1 MFFKMFYLYSMVNK
15 LFIAFVLI
23 FSALTS
29 KLNAQNTSIKIF
41 SSPLLFYN
49 EDILSYQQIMHKYQ
63 RYDEMMPFFYG
74 PLCNNKVALEKR
86 ISDEDF
92 GYDLSMVGSK
102 QINPTEWSITYQKII
117 YGTKKNFKIN
127 CKLINDTCRIY
138 LDETIYK
145 KIFKD

>member
-1 MFFKMFYLYSMVNK
+1 MVKRIVITFCIVFFAS
-15 LFIAFVLI
+15 
-23 FSALTS
+23 TS
-29 KLNAQNTSIKIF
+29 SLLAQNTSVKLF
-41 SSPLLFYN
+41 GSPLLFYN
-49 EDILSYQQIMHKYQ
+49 EDILSYQQILHKYQ

-92 GYDLSMVGSK
+92 GYDLAMVGSK
-102 QINPTEWSITYQKII
+102 QINSAEWSITYQKII
-117 YGTKKNFKIN
+117 YGTKRNFKVN

-138 LDETIYK
+138 LDEITYK

>member
-1 MFFKMFYLYSMVNK
+1 MVNRIIFAFCIVFLASASS
-15 LFIAFVLI
+15 LF
-23 FSALTS
+23 
-29 KLNAQNTSIKIF
+29 AQNTSVKLF
-41 SSPLLFYN
+41 GSPLLFYS

-74 PLCNNKVALEKR
+74 PLCNNKVALVKR

-102 QINPTEWSITYQKII
+102 QINSTEWSITYQKII

>member
-1 MFFKMFYLYSMVNK
+1 MVK
-15 LFIAFVLI
+15 RIVIAFCIV
-23 FSALTS
+23 FFASTS
-29 KLNAQNTSIKIF
+29 SLLAQNTSVQLF
-41 SSPLLFYN
+41 GSPLLFYN
-49 EDILSYQQIMHKYQ
+49 EDILSYQQILHKYQ

-74 PLCNNKVALEKR
+74 PLCTNKSSLLKK

-92 GYDLSMVGSK
+92 GYDLSMVGAK
-102 QINPTEWSITYQKII
+102 QINSSEWSITYQKII
-117 YGTKKNFKIN
+117 YGTKKNFKVN

>member
-1 MFFKMFYLYSMVNK
+1 MIKRV
-15 LFIAFVLI
+15 IIVFVVI
-23 FSALTS
+23 
-29 KLNAQNTSIKIF
+29 LNAHSFNLHAQIATVKLF

-49 EDILSYQQIMHKYQ
+49 QDILSYQQIMHKYQ

-74 PLCNNKVALEKR
+74 PLCNKKEVLKDK
-86 ISDEDF
+86 ISNEDF

-102 QINPTEWSITYQKII
+102 QINSSEWSITYQKII

-138 LDETIYK
+138 LDEAIYN
-145 KIFKD
+145 KIFNP